1 MIDTPSN
8 ALRVYICCAQA
19 DLSFANELLT
29 GLTTCG
35 FEVITS
41 FNPASLPAPPK
52 LEIED
57 RIATSDTV
65 LFILTPD
72 ALNDSKA
79 TSELEDAYNM
89 GKRLYLIPIKPISS
103 GDAPEAM
110 LQLPYVSFQGD
121 TSFAQ
126 NLATLVAKLKTNHSW
141 VQEHTRLSKSAIKWL
156 NHGKAHSLLLFGREL
171 DRAMSWRANK
181 PQTSSHITKLQDAF
195 INASLAAYK
204 SKSEKKQRA
213 GFGKFGLTLIAAGIC
228 ACAYFGVSWQE
239 TKKLNFEL
247 SEKLSSTTQL
257 NNQLEAV
264 QTRLY
269 ADMRLAP
276 SSNTDGVLTHIS
288 GWYPRASSHAGSV
301 ARIQFPTEQSS
312 IPHETQY
319 TGLIIAGELL
329 GEAYRD
335 KNYILTPTFNLAD
348 SPLNDG
354 LLASNSP
361 QAPTVNDNANFHF
374 VANRTSERVLLAVV
388 QPSSNESYDIQLPAL
403 HGSKQIQAMGTA
415 WQSQLKNGDRPAF
428 SLHQIPDTLPTG
440 ARAISI
446 SDIDCQKFTRIKSLG
461 RAQAEDL
468 NTQFE
473 PIGIFSLAPTIQ
485 QNQDFSIPSNLGYA
499 TIEISNLQSETGRS
513 HVIYKRGTITPETG
527 APVFNLTTGKI
538 IALHIGESSSA
549 ENFEGVSLESLL
561 NEVRADLS
569 SPTSNINSICAAF

>member
-52 LEIED
+52 IEIED
-57 RIATSDTV
+57 RIAASDTV

-126 NLATLVAKLKTNHSW
+126 NLATLVAKLKSNHKW
-141 VQEHTRLSKSAIKWL
+141 VQEHTRLSKSAVKWQ

-171 DRAMSWRANK
+171 DRAVSWRANK

-204 SKSEKKQRA
+204 NKSDKKQRA
-213 GFGKFGLTLIAAGIC
+213 GLGKIGLTFVAAGIC
-228 ACAYFGVSWQE
+228 ACAYLGVNWQE

-247 SEKLSSTTQL
+247 AEKLSSTTQL
-257 NNQLEAV
+257 NDQLEAV

-276 SSNTDGVLTHIS
+276 SSNTDGVLTRIS

-301 ARIQFPTEQSS
+301 ARIQFPEEQSKGN
-312 IPHETQY
+312 QY

-335 KNYILTPTFNLAD
+335 KKYILTPTFNQAD
-348 SPLNDG
+348 TSSNDD
-354 LLASNSP
+354 LLASNAP
-361 QAPTVNDNANFHF
+361 PAPTVNDNGNFHF

-388 QPSSNESYDIQLPAL
+388 QPSSNESYEIQLPAL
-403 HGSKQIQAMGTA
+403 HGSKPMQATGTT

-446 SDIDCQKFTRIKSLG
+446 GDIDCQKFTRIKSLE

-485 QNQDFSIPSNLGYA
+485 QNQKFSIPSNLGYA

-538 IALHIGESSSA
+538 IALHIGESSSTS
-549 ENFEGVSLESLL
+549 NFEGVSLESLL

-569 SPTSNINSICAAF
+569 SPTSSINSICAAF